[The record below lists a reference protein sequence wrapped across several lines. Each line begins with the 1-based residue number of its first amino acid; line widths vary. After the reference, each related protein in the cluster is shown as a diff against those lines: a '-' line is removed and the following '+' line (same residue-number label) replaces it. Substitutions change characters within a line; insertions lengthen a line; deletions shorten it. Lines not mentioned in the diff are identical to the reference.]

1 MKERV
6 IAQRTARTVARIV
19 QLQALKLAVENQ
31 RLLAVQKKG
40 GIIKSNRAS
49 RSANV
54 MGAMS
59 VIKEKSRNYRRP
71 GRFLRLL

>member
-49 RSANV
+49 RSQRGDEN
-54 MGAMS
+54 G
-59 VIKEKSRNYRRP
+59 KQCKRN
-71 GRFLRLL
+71 GCHECDQGEV